1 MFISQDTDDFKLFLR
16 SCGGKVESNLQILL
30 LAVHPVSTF
39 WVFFLTL
46 YFTKTVKRQIFKK
59 TRGEDIK

>member
-39 WVFFLTL
+39 WVFFFNPLFYQDSEETD
-46 YFTKTVKRQIFKK
+46 F
-59 TRGEDIK
+59 

>member
-39 WVFFLTL
+39 WVFFFFNPLFYQDSEETD
-46 YFTKTVKRQIFKK
+46 F
-59 TRGEDIK
+59 

>member
-16 SCGGKVESNLQILL
+16 SCGGKAESNLQILL

-39 WVFFLTL
+39 WVFFFNPLFYQDSEETD
-46 YFTKTVKRQIFKK
+46 F
-59 TRGEDIK
+59 